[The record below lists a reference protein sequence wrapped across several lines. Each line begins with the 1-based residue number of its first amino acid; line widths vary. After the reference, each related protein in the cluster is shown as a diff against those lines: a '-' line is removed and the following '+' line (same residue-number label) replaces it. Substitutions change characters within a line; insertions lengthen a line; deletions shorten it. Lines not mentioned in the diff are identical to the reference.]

1 MKAGRACEAEKFFGR
16 FLDKIYQSMAIGHV
30 FRRFLWRT
38 LKNEIF
44 KLLKMKF

>member
-1 MKAGRACEAEKFFGR
+1 MKGGRACEAEKIFGR
-16 FLDKIYQSMAIGHV
+16 FLDKNYQSMAIGHV

-38 LKNEIF
+38 LENEIF